1 MQTSKREGAPPYY
14 RPYGWAAVDFQLGL
28 RPFNPDCWILM
39 EAEYAANMSEKC
51 ARLAT
56 YPQQYYR
63 TLPTS
68 LGAQTELQQRVIT
81 HLLNDYPERFARSGS
96 VVKSLDTGLEVDLSG
111 QSGEPLLQL
120 SKLVEEDFMLL
131 EEVDGR
137 SCITAASNV
146 YSSSGRLVASVG
158 RAVDWAHEPVPRLTD
173 TLGRRIDQIIGS
185 IHVAAPCERFNW
197 QITPLSSIF
206 FPRDNPHAEN
216 AAAMHAICESLRAH
230 PERVGDMLWIRVE
243 RQTLSRLPD
252 SRAVAFSLHTYS
264 DPLSSIRS
272 DRKSVRALL
281 ALLRGYSDERLK
293 YSEMDIIREPL
304 IVWLESIAQQ
314 PQ

>member
-1 MQTSKREGAPPYY
+1 MSKREDAPPYY

-28 RPFNPDCWILM
+28 RPINPNCWILM
-39 EAEYAANMSEKC
+39 EAEYAVNMSEKC
-51 ARLAT
+51 ERLVAF
-56 YPQQYYR
+56 PQQYYR
-63 TLPTS
+63 TLPSS
-68 LGAQTELQQRVIT
+68 LDAQTELLDRVVS
-81 HLLNDYPERFARSGS
+81 HLISDYPERFVRAGSGI
-96 VVKSLDTGLEVDLSG
+96 KSLDTGIEVDLSN
-111 QSGEPLLQL
+111 QTEEPLLQL
-120 SKLVEEDFMLL
+120 SRLIEEDFMLL

-185 IHVAAPCERFNW
+185 IHAATPCERFNW

-216 AAAMHAICESLRAH
+216 AAAMHAICETLQAQ
-230 PERVGDMLWIRVE
+230 PEKVGDMLWIRVE

-272 DRKSVRALL
+272 DLKSVRAIL
-281 ALLRGYSDERLK
+281 ALLRGYSPERLK

-304 IVWLESIAQQ
+304 IEWLESIAQP

>member
-1 MQTSKREGAPPYY
+1 MQASKRESAPPYY
-14 RPYGWAAVDFQLGL
+14 RPYRWAAVDFQLGL
-28 RPFNPDCWILM
+28 RPINPNCWILM
-39 EAEYAANMSEKC
+39 EAEYAANMNEKC
-51 ARLAT
+51 ERLVA

-63 TLPTS
+63 ALPSS
-68 LGAQTELQQRVIT
+68 LGAQRELQERVIT
-81 HLLNDYPERFARSGS
+81 HLLRDYPERFVRVDS
-96 VVKSLDTGLEVDLSG
+96 VIKSLDTGVEIDSSNQTV
-111 QSGEPLLQL
+111 EPLLQL
-120 SKLVEEDFMLL
+120 SKLIEEDFMLI

-158 RAVDWAHEPVPRLTD
+158 RAVAWAHEPVPRLTD

-185 IHVAAPCERFNW
+185 IHAATPCERFNW

-216 AAAMHAICESLRAH
+216 AAAMHGIYESLRAN
-230 PERVGDMLWIRVE
+230 PAAVGDMLWIRVE

-252 SRAVAFSLHTYS
+252 SGAVAFSLHTFS
-264 DPLSSIRS
+264 DPLSSIQS
-272 DRKSVRALL
+272 DLQSVRAVL
-281 ALLRGYSDERLK
+281 ALLRGYSVERLK

-304 IVWLESIAQQ
+304 IAWFESIARQSQ
-314 PQ
+314 